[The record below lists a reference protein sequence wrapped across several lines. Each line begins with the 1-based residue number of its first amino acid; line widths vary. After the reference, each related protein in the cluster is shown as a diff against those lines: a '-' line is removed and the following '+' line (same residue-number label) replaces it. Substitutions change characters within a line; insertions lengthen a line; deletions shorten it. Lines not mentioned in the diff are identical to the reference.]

1 MTSGKLY
8 QDKPIM
14 MSELDS
20 NFKREVAEEKGG
32 ENIQLCFTC
41 GTCSAVCP
49 VFSVNDT
56 YNPRKIIRMVLL
68 GMKEEVL
75 SSEFIWLCSGC
86 YSCYERCPRDVKITS
101 LMGAIRNIAVR
112 EGHLPNAMGAA
123 VDLLKKFGRILE
135 VSEFENT
142 VRAKKGIP
150 ELEFEI
156 SEIKKVLNKAG
167 IHEATKEDSNDE

>member
-1 MTSGKLY
+1 
-8 QDKPIM
+8 
-14 MSELDS
+14 
-20 NFKREVAEEKGG
+20 
-32 ENIQLCFTC
+32 
-41 GTCSAVCP
+41 
-49 VFSVNDT
+49 
-56 YNPRKIIRMVLL
+56 
-68 GMKEEVL
+68 
-75 SSEFIWLCSGC
+75 
-86 YSCYERCPRDVKITS
+86 
-101 LMGAIRNIAVR
+101 
-112 EGHLPNAMGAA
+112 MGAA

>member
-112 EGHLPNAMGAA
+112 EG
-123 VDLLKKFGRILE
+123 
-135 VSEFENT
+135 
-142 VRAKKGIP
+142 
-150 ELEFEI
+150 
-156 SEIKKVLNKAG
+156 
-167 IHEATKEDSNDE
+167 